1 MFGISFSELLLI
13 GIVALVVFGPERL
26 PEVLRMVGKLTGQLR
41 KTSDQLRREL
51 YSSVYQPAQKEMSEL
66 SGEVSRLKSEFR
78 IPPSVILD
86 PSCPDT
92 IAKRTQA
99 LDSSKAQ
106 ILPSPVSDD
115 ETALAT
121 RRSSEPVV
129 DIPVPPLPQTADGGS
144 K

>member
-13 GIVALVVFGPERL
+13 GVVALLVFGPERL

-51 YSSVYQPAQKEMSEL
+51 YSSVYQPAQREMSEL

-78 IPPSVILD
+78 LSPAVILD

-106 ILPSPVSDD
+106 ILPAHVPVE
-115 ETALAT
+115 ETTLAT
-121 RRSSEPVV
+121 RKSPAPVV
-129 DIPVPPLPQTADGGS
+129 DIPIPLPPQTAQGGS